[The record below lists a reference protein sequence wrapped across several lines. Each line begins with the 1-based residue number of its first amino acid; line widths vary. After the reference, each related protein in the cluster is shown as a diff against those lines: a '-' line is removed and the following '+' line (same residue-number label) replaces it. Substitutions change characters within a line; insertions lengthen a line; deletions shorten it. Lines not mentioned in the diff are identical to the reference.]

1 MEKPRIKKESLSRK
15 NSNPDN
21 EFQNSN
27 LESILDSTN
36 ARIWTVDKKYCL
48 VFGNSTYHEEFRK
61 AHNRDIETGETV
73 LIAELSEKDRKE
85 IKSYYKRA
93 LLGEK
98 FSVEHRRTYSNTEK
112 WNIYH
117 FGPLLNKSGKRIG
130 ASVVAHDIT
139 DKVIA
144 TEAFK
149 NSNKRFEELVELLP
163 EAIFEV
169 DTDFTIKYVNQR
181 ALDLFSFSHADIA
194 KGLNGLEFLV
204 PEHRELAKQNFARRL
219 KGEDP
224 GSLEYN
230 GLKKDGSVFPVI
242 FHANSII
249 VDGKLKGIRGII
261 IDISKQKQKSEEFER
276 MALMLDLAPNSI
288 IIHDF
293 KGNIL
298 FANKKT
304 FELHGYSQEE
314 FSSFSLFELG
324 TAETKSQMPEK
335 MTLIKETGHLNFQV
349 EHLRKDGTILPLDV
363 SAVTTKWDKK
373 DAIISVGTDIT
384 EQRNYENALQ
394 QSEEKFKNIYNNSV
408 VGISVTEVNGKLNG
422 NKAFSQITGYSIE
435 ELKNSHWEKITH
447 PEDFD
452 KNREILNSILT
463 GKKQSARWEKRYI
476 HKNGNIIWVDIS
488 TTLQRNNEGEPQ
500 YFITTVTDV
509 TERKQAEEKLQS
521 SQQILEG
528 IFNTVSVRI
537 FWKDINLNYLGC
549 NQAFA
554 KDAGFSDPNEIIGKN
569 DFQLGWRDQ
578 AEIYRADDIEVIK
591 TGTPKLNIEE
601 PQTTP
606 DGKNITLLTNKI
618 PLLDSE
624 NKVSGVLG
632 TYMDITERKQA
643 EEKLIESEERF
654 RSLYENST
662 IGLYRTSPD
671 GEILM
676 ANPALAKMLLFD
688 SPEELCKRN
697 LETEGFKQSYE
708 RKEFIERIEKE
719 RVVLGKESIWS
730 RKDNTPIY
738 VRESAR
744 AISDTNGKTLYY
756 DGTVENITE
765 RKEAEKELLAN
776 QTFLKE
782 TQKIANLGTY
792 QMDIS
797 SGIWKSSEILD
808 NIFGIDNDFVKN
820 VDGWLSLIHP
830 KWRNELQDHLLNE
843 VIGKN
848 GDFDKEY
855 KIVRLIDGKER
866 WLHGL
871 GRLDFNEL
879 GQPVK
884 MIGTIQDITEIK
896 LIQEELLLAIDKAEK
911 NERKYKLILN
921 TLTEGVSL
929 NEIVYNENHEMVDYK
944 IIEINEAFKEV
955 ADYTTNEIIGNV
967 ATKLY
972 GISSDYI
979 QTFWHE
985 HKTRNETIYTEMQSP
1000 ITKKYSYIA
1009 TSPFV
1014 NDRFVTSFF
1023 DITELKFAEKELKK
1037 KTAEIESQNKVYK
1050 QVNEELIKAKQKVE
1064 EAETQLLAIL
1074 ENSPTGFAINT
1085 ISTGKVKYVNKAFS
1099 EIYHIPPELCK
1110 NVETFIEY
1118 VYGEQMELG
1127 KKIIS
1132 DVESGD
1138 TKRMKW
1144 NMIPVTDKNT
1154 NKKHYVSAANIILK
1168 DFDLMISSA
1177 WDVTSQVEY
1186 EEKLISALNKA
1197 TESDRLKSAFLA
1209 NMSHEIRTPMN
1220 GILGFTSL
1228 LKEPQLT
1235 GKEQK
1240 KYIDI
1245 IEKSGERML
1254 NTINDIIDI
1263 SRIESGQ
1270 VVINISETN
1279 VIELIDHTLSFFKPE
1294 ADKKA
1299 IKLLTANKLHES
1311 DVIIKS
1317 DKEKINAV
1325 LTNLIKNA
1333 LKFCEKGSIVIGCSQ
1348 KDNFVEFY
1356 VKDTGKGIPPERLD
1370 AIFERF
1376 VQADIE
1382 DKEVKEG
1389 SGLGL
1394 AISKSYIEMLG
1405 GKIWVKSEKDK
1416 GSTFFFTIPFIQ
1428 AEAVNNHQNKN
1439 NENTNDKMK
1448 KLNILIA
1455 EDDEVSEMLTKIM
1468 IGKSSNNIFIAK
1480 TGTETV
1486 EICKNNADIDLILM
1500 DIKMPLMDGYNATRK
1515 IREFNK
1521 DVIIIATTAFA
1532 LTGDREKAL
1541 DAGCNN
1547 YLTKP
1552 LSQNQ
1557 LDELIDFYF
1566 KK

>member
-139 DKVIA
+139 EKIIA
-144 TEAFK
+144 RETIK
-149 NSNKRFEELVELLP
+149 NSAKRFEELVELLP
-163 EAIFEV
+163 EAIFEMNLNFNL
-169 DTDFTIKYVNQR
+169 TYANQYALNLFGYSQNDFDNGINS
-181 ALDLFSFSHADIA
+181 LDI
-194 KGLNGLEFLV
+194 LV
-204 PEHRELAKQNFARRL
+204 PEHREIAKQNFQKRII
-219 KGEDP
+219 GINP
-224 GSLEYN
+224 GTIEYKAQ
-230 GLKKDGSVFPVI
+230 KKDGTIFPI
-242 FHANSII
+242 HFHANAILI
-249 VDGKLKGIRGII
+249 DGKLNGIRGVIVDLTERKQVEEKLREYKEMFSLFMKHSPIYTFIKDVTPDQSRVLQASDNYNEMIGVSGNEMIGKTMEELFPPDFAAKITADDWNVVNEGKVLQLDENLNNRHYTTIKFPII
-261 IDISKQKQKSEEFER
+261 SGNKKLLAGYTIDITDRKLADEEHKR
-276 MALMLDLAPNSI
+276 MALMLDLAPDSI
-288 IIHDF
+288 VIHDF
-293 KGNIL
+293 AGNIL

-304 FELHGYSQEE
+304 FELYGYSEKE
-314 FSSFSLFELG
+314 FSKFSLDDLC
-324 TAETKSQMPEK
+324 TPETKKLIPEK
-335 MTLIKETGHLNFQV
+335 MNQIKKMGHFTFQV
-349 EHLRKDGTILPLDV
+349 EHFRKDGTIFPLEV
-363 SAVTTKWDKK
+363 SATTTKWDNK
-373 DAIISVGTDIT
+373 DVIISVGSDIT
-384 EQRNYENALQ
+384 ERINHENALKE
-394 QSEEKFKNIYNNSV
+394 SEEKFKNIFSNSV
-408 VGISVTEVNGKLNG
+408 VGISVTEINGKLNG
-422 NKAFSQITGYSIE
+422 NKAFSQITGYSIQ
-435 ELKNSHWEKITH
+435 ELNATHWEKITH
-447 PEDFD
+447 PEDID
-452 KNREILNSILT
+452 KNHEILNSILT
-463 GKKQSARWEKRYI
+463 GKTQSVRWEKRYI
-476 HKNGNIIWVDIS
+476 HKNGNIVWVDIS
-488 TTLQRNNEGEPQ
+488 TTLQKDNKKEDPL
-500 YFITTVTDV
+500 YFIT
-509 TERKQAEEKLQS
+509 S
-521 SQQILEG
+521 
-528 IFNTVSVRI
+528 
-537 FWKDINLNYLGC
+537 
-549 NQAFA
+549 
-554 KDAGFSDPNEIIGKN
+554 II
-569 DFQLGWRDQ
+569 
-578 AEIYRADDIEVIK
+578 
-591 TGTPKLNIEE
+591 
-601 PQTTP
+601 
-606 DGKNITLLTNKI
+606 
-618 PLLDSE
+618 
-624 NKVSGVLG
+624 
-632 TYMDITERKQA
+632 DITRKKQV

-871 GRLDFNEL
+871 GRLDFNKL

-979 QTFWHE
+979 KTFWHE
-985 HKTRNETIYTEMQSP
+985 HKTRNETTYTEMQSP

-1037 KTAEIESQNKVYK
+1037 KTVEIESQNKVYK